1 MQGFTVVDLVI
12 LVVYLAAVLFAGLH
26 FAKKEMKG
34 KEYFK
39 GDGTVPWWVT
49 SVSIFATLLSPI
61 SFLSLAGNS
70 YAGTW
75 IMWFA
80 QLGMLLAIPITI
92 KFFLPIYSKLDID
105 TAYHYLELRFGSK
118 GLRVLGA
125 VMFIMCVYAILWQQV
140 LKRIPLSVAS
150 ANKSITI
157 IWGIL
162 FGKIVFDEKIKLNMI
177 LGAAIILTGIFIL
190 LTEREEVA
198 E

>member
-12 LVVYLAAVLFAGLH
+12 LVIYLAAVLFAGLH

-75 IMWFA
+75 IMWFC
-80 QLGMLLAIPITI
+80 
-92 KFFLPIYSKLDID
+92 
-105 TAYHYLELRFGSK
+105 TAWY
-118 GLRVLGA
+118 A
-125 VMFIMCVYAILWQQV
+125 VCY
-140 LKRIPLSVAS
+140 P
-150 ANKSITI
+150 
-157 IWGIL
+157 
-162 FGKIVFDEKIKLNMI
+162 DHD
-177 LGAAIILTGIFIL
+177 
-190 LTEREEVA
+190 
-198 E
+198 

>member
-1 MQGFTVVDLVI
+1 MQGFTYIDLII

-80 QLGMLLAIPITI
+80 QLGMLHAIPITI

-105 TAYHYLELRFGSK
+105 TAYHYLEMRFESK
-118 GLRVLGA
+118 GLRGLGA
-125 VMFIMCVYAILWQQV
+125 VMFMVSPAGALTNTASICPTHTWKITWHFPCRWRLQRQHIIRDLPDTFFCVRTV
-140 LKRIPLSVAS
+140 
-150 ANKSITI
+150 I
-157 IWGIL
+157 ICISSPRH
-162 FGKIVFDEKIKLNMI
+162 F
-177 LGAAIILTGIFIL
+177 
-190 LTEREEVA
+190 
-198 E
+198 